1 MTERHEAYTAMLMR
15 HHTLLWRMC
24 WHHAHGDRDRC
35 CDLMQEV
42 SIALWLN
49 FDKLRLG
56 STPRQEKAWVRWQAR
71 SVFYQ
76 IDRRQRLSAVPLD
89 DVVAENLVADD
100 PANRME
106 VLDHLLS
113 VLDPDERG
121 MMTLYLE
128 GYRGDE
134 IGERLNLSRDAVYQ
148 RIHRAMQKV
157 RTVTLVILALLL
169 TTAVAIAIVPQWRH
183 ALFGEAAEE
192 SHKETPEVIPLAEP
206 QDVRAPAE
214 SIVGRSE
221 PRIER
226 LPDLDVVE
234 FISQMVSDSDT
245 LPVEFLPVEIV
256 PTLIVNGSRLI
267 VSGADGELIRIE
279 DAQHRLIYY
288 EVCRGVCIIDLF
300 QFRCISIVNLDRSGV
315 IRVKI
320 GSHPEVDLK
329 IR

>member
-1 MTERHEAYTAMLMR
+1 MTERHEAYTAMLIR

-49 FDKLRLG
+49 FDKLRPG
-56 STPRQEKAWVRWQAR
+56 SQPRQEKAWVRWQAR

-157 RTVTLVILALLL
+157 RTVTLVILALML

-183 ALFGEAAEE
+183 AVFGRDE
-192 SHKETPEVIPLAEP
+192 KEPDKVSPEVLPFAEP
-206 QDVRAPAE
+206 YDVDTPDAVAP
-214 SIVGRSE
+214 VGISE
-221 PRIER
+221 PRVER

-234 FISQMVSDSDT
+234 LIAQMTAESDT
-245 LPVEFLPVEIV
+245 QPMEFQPLEMI
-256 PTLIVNGSRLI
+256 PTLVVNGSRLI
-267 VSGADGELIRIE
+267 ISGADGELIRIE

-288 EVCRGVCIIDLF
+288 EVCRGVSVIDPFLF
-300 QFRCISIVNLDRSGV
+300 RNISVFGPDRYV
-315 IRVKI
+315 LRVKI
-320 GSHPEVDLK
+320 GRYPEVDLK
-329 IR
+329 M